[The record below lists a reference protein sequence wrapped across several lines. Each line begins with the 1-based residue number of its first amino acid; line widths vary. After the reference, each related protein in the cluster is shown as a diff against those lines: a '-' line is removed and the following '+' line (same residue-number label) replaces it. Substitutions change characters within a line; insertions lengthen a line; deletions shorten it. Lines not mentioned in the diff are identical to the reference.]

1 MLNASVE
8 ARLRGIIAGMALVD
22 GQSFGLDDE
31 LAGSGVDSLS
41 MLRAVARIESE
52 FGITIPDGEFA
63 RLRTLRGLVSVVE
76 ARVLKPGPTAAPP
89 TAPQPPGGPMR

>member
-1 MLNASVE
+1 VLNTSVE

-41 MLRAVARIESE
+41 VLRAVARIESE
-52 FGITIPDGEFA
+52 FGITIPDEEFA
-63 RLRTLRGLVSVVE
+63 RLRTLRTLVSVVE
-76 ARVLKPGPTAAPP
+76 SRAVSFVP
-89 TAPQPPGGPMR
+89 

>member
-1 MLNASVE
+1 VLNTSVE

-41 MLRAVARIESE
+41 VLRAVARIESE
-52 FGITIPDGEFA
+52 FGITIPDEEFA
-63 RLRTLRGLVSVVE
+63 RLRTLRALVSVVE
-76 ARVLKPGPTAAPP
+76 SRAVSFVP
-89 TAPQPPGGPMR
+89 

>member
-31 LAGSGVDSLS
+31 LAASGVDSLS

-76 ARVLKPGPTAAPP
+76 TRALSLRPIAAPLA
-89 TAPQPPGGPMR
+89 APERPVAG